1 MFTAPWVSVDKI
13 AMLKCASNFMLK
25 CTSFS
30 QGIRYIVLCAIYC
43 ALQNINTPYY
53 CDVHFAG
60 CCWNNGNTFYSL
72 KVLTS
77 AHKQFPISAGLPV
90 LFSHWTLLSNRRT
103 ASMSRFWMPHMKDKI
118 KWKIEN
124 VTDSILMEKNIH
136 LNATLYGI
144 AHMSLLSKRYDGN
157 GRCDSFQL
165 GK

>member
-1 MFTAPWVSVDKI
+1 MFTALWVSVDKI

-30 QGIRYIVLCAIYC
+30 QEIRYIVLCAIYC

-53 CDVHFAG
+53 CEVHFAG
-60 CCWNNGNTFYSL
+60 CCWNNGNISL
-72 KVLTS
+72 QSKGSHLCSQTVP
-77 AHKQFPISAGLPV
+77 HICWLPV